1 MIFSNATY
9 LAGSIAVGIGQVVDA
24 YATLRLRGRWSDW
37 LTTAFG
43 LFEFV
48 WAGVSYLVWRA
59 ADQTLPG
66 WLPVSFIACV
76 IAGAAAGLVLVVQQ
90 RRSDDVLIPSDLTLA
105 TGAFGVFFA
114 VAAASYLGRA
124 L

>member
-9 LAGSIAVGIGQVVDA
+9 LAGSVAVGIGQVADA

-37 LTTAFG
+37 STTAFG

-48 WAGVSYLVWRA
+48 WAGVSLLVWRE
-59 ADQTLPG
+59 ADQALPG
-66 WLPVSFIACV
+66 WLPVSFIAST
-76 IAGAAAGLVLVVQQ
+76 IAGLAAGLVLVIQQ
-90 RRSDDVLIPSDLTLA
+90 RGSDEVLIPTDVTIA

-114 VAAASYLGRA
+114 VAAASCLGIAR
-124 L
+124 